1 MKRDIIRRAKPRA
14 LKRQIE
20 KDLYSLRK
28 KYTKALRAHDDTAL
42 GEWLCDNFYLLEREG
57 RGVLSQLKTAPAL
70 PLDAD
75 GVVRIYA
82 LCLRAVREHADLSE
96 QILESGLQQAG
107 LCSAEVELVPLFL
120 RAALL
125 HTARLG
131 CEETGEPAVQRL
143 SHAVLTLRAMQ
154 DWDFDMLL
162 ESLSPVEQILM
173 RDPEG
178 IYPQMDE
185 TTRFCYRRLTA
196 QAARNA
202 GITEQ
207 EAACAALSQAQAGET
222 PGERHV
228 GAWLPSGPS
237 YRRRGKTA
245 LLMEALFPL
254 LVALCT
260 AILTRAWYLVP
271 LLYFPVWEILRYPIE
286 AAFSS
291 GVAVRPMHRLNLEG
305 MIPEEGATLIAVST
319 LLPGASQA
327 RKLGQHLEQLWRT
340 NGHGSVKICVLADL
354 KGAQSPTMPQ
364 DTSDLAASRRE
375 IEQLNRRHK
384 IGRAHV

>member
-1 MKRDIIRRAKPRA
+1 MRDALLLPPLNRAGCTECRHNGTGGGLCRA
-14 LKRQIE
+14 LPG
-20 KDLYSLRK
+20 
-28 KYTKALRAHDDTAL
+28 A
-42 GEWLCDNFYLLEREG
+42 G
-57 RGVLSQLKTAPAL
+57 R
-70 PLDAD
+70 
-75 GVVRIYA
+75 R
-82 LCLRAVREHADLSE
+82 
-96 QILESGLQQAG
+96 
-107 LCSAEVELVPLFL
+107 
-120 RAALL
+120 
-125 HTARLG
+125 
-131 CEETGEPAVQRL
+131 
-143 SHAVLTLRAMQ
+143 
-154 DWDFDMLL
+154 
-162 ESLSPVEQILM
+162 
-173 RDPEG
+173 
-178 IYPQMDE
+178 
-185 TTRFCYRRLTA
+185 
-196 QAARNA
+196 
-202 GITEQ
+202 
-207 EAACAALSQAQAGET
+207 T

-354 KGAQSPTMPQ
+354 KGAQSPTMRKIHP
-364 DTSDLAASRRE
+364 TLRRAGGRLSSLTAGTTADLF
-375 IEQLNRRHK
+375 
-384 IGRAHV
+384 

>member
-228 GAWLPSGPS
+228 GRLASFGPVLS
-237 YRRRGKTA
+237 AKGENRPADGGA
-245 LLMEALFPL
+245 FPL
-254 LVALCT
+254 ACC
-260 AILTRAWYLVP
+260 A
-271 LLYFPVWEILRYPIE
+271 
-286 AAFSS
+286 
-291 GVAVRPMHRLNLEG
+291 MHRYIN
-305 MIPEEGATLIAVST
+305 ARVVSGSAFIFSG
-319 LLPGASQA
+319 LGDSPLPNRGGVFQRRCSAPDAQVKFRRDDSGGRGDADCRFYAAAWRFPGA
-327 RKLGQHLEQLWRT
+327 
-340 NGHGSVKICVLADL
+340 
-354 KGAQSPTMPQ
+354 
-364 DTSDLAASRRE
+364 
-375 IEQLNRRHK
+375 
-384 IGRAHV
+384 

>member
-228 GAWLPSGPS
+228 GA
-237 YRRRGKTA
+237 
-245 LLMEALFPL
+245 
-254 LVALCT
+254 
-260 AILTRAWYLVP
+260 
-271 LLYFPVWEILRYPIE
+271 
-286 AAFSS
+286 
-291 GVAVRPMHRLNLEG
+291 
-305 MIPEEGATLIAVST
+305 
-319 LLPGASQA
+319 
-327 RKLGQHLEQLWRT
+327 
-340 NGHGSVKICVLADL
+340 
-354 KGAQSPTMPQ
+354 MPF
-364 DTSDLAASRRE
+364 
-375 IEQLNRRHK
+375 
-384 IGRAHV
+384 